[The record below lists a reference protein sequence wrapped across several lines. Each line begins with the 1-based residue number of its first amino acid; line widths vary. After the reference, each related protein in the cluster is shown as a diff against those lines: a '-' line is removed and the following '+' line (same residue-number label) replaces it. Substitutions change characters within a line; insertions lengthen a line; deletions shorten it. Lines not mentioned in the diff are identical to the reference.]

1 MKKST
6 AHVGVSQPPSE
17 SSFFQSGPRL
27 GNLFE
32 EDLFLQSVLERLVGS
47 PELLSQAKA
56 ELDRLGDRGVYDMLP
71 KAKQLDL
78 EQNQPKLNQY
88 DAWGRRVD
96 EIVTHSS
103 WQYMHTVAAEEGV
116 ISDGYNTLR
125 WGRDARLVQY
135 CKLYLYAPVSGLY
148 SCPLAMT
155 DGAARFL
162 INLQSET
169 TTVGN
174 NRGEIGEL
182 IDRLLS
188 NDPAKFITSG
198 QWMTERAGGSDV
210 GQGTETIARKQPDGT
225 YKLFGYKWFTS
236 ATDAHMSLALARI
249 EDENGQVELGS
260 NGLSCFL
267 VKLRDNETGALN
279 SIRVHR
285 MKDKFGT
292 KQLPTAE
299 MELLGTTAILVSQAG
314 RGIPAITAGMVNIT
328 RLHNAISACAAMRL
342 ITALGRDYS
351 HRRMVFGA
359 LLADNELHLK
369 TLAQMELNTRASLVL
384 TLDAVSVL
392 GRVETASPNASKSEL
407 LGGSSVAGTVLTLY
421 QASLLVRLLTPL
433 AKMFTGKLAVATVS
447 EGLELFGGQGYMESS
462 GLPRIYRDAQVLPIW
477 EGTTNVLAHDVL
489 RVLTKSKFE
498 ALEVFSSLVLARCQ
512 AAGNTPQ
519 LQPAVAALKSSLTE
533 LKRFLQDLTG
543 LEPNAREFALS
554 LSRIAAGSC
563 LLEHAVFAQGGG
575 VDAQVAV
582 RWCCNQSLVSIS
594 PLPAKSETE
603 LDRVLGLNLD
613 SQGQPSGFGDRSRVT
628 GKARAKF

>member
-32 EDLFLQSVLERLVGS
+32 EDLFLQSVLERLAGS
-47 PELLSQAKA
+47 PEVLSQARA

-96 EIVTHSS
+96 DIVTHPS

-116 ISDGYNTLR
+116 ISDGYNTQR

-162 INLQSET
+162 INLQSEDAA
-169 TTVGN
+169 GN
-174 NRGEIGEL
+174 GEVKEL
-182 IDRLLS
+182 VDRLLS
-188 NDPAKFITSG
+188 NDPARFITSG

-210 GQGTETIARKQPDGT
+210 GQGTETIARLQPDGT

-236 ATDAHMSLALARI
+236 ATDAHIALALARI
-249 EDENGQVELGS
+249 EDGEGRVELGS

-267 VKLRDNETGALN
+267 VKLRDGETGALN

-299 MELLGTTAILVSQAG
+299 MELLGTTATLVSPAG

-351 HRRMVFGA
+351 HRRMVFGS

-369 TLAQMELNTRASLVL
+369 TLAQMEINTRASLAL
-384 TLDAVSVL
+384 TLDAVSML
-392 GRVETASPNASKSEL
+392 GRVETAAAAAGSGSEL
-407 LGGSSVAGTVLTLY
+407 LGGPSVAGTVLTLH

-498 ALEVFSSLVLARCQ
+498 ALEVFSSLVGARCR
-512 AAGNTPQ
+512 AAGNSPQ
-519 LQPAVAALKSSLTE
+519 LQPATAALTGGLAE

-563 LLEHAVFAQGGG
+563 LVEHAVFVQGGGG
-575 VDAQVAV
+575 VDARVAV
-582 RWCCNQSLVSIS
+582 RWCCNQPLVSLS

-613 SQGQPSGFGDRSRVT
+613 HQGQPTGCGDRSRAT
-628 GKARAKF
+628 GKPRARF